1 MFKNFSF
8 FLLSFFTLI
17 STPLANSETKTVA
30 PSSSV
35 VLSADDACN
44 LPAPASFYVLS
55 VGTNYITVAWSPVPG
70 AAQYRMKVRDLTASV
85 DVSDQLVGSLVFT
98 QNGLA
103 EGHNY
108 EFRIFPVC
116 PSGEQSEAFARL
128 EQSTIVID
136 LVLEASNFNSAPQF
150 NCHGGFSSN
159 PVTCNFNYQTGYE
172 FWLEVRHTTMNQR
185 ARYRA
190 RVESSGHVSIGL
202 VSPVSGN
209 YQLLNALET
218 RNEEGLS
225 PLTQNDIVPSSQV
238 FVNAWGGN
246 ACSLTMSVNGTTGTV
261 TASPTSNYEFWVLN
275 PSQPP
280 SGGGGGGGGLGS
292 LKPDGEETEA
302 ASSSPI
308 EVYSRQALTGHTIV
322 VNPFSSTLEALLPA
336 AAETPVTLQLF
347 SLDGRMQMQQQFP
360 VGITRCSLPTADLPK
375 GMYLL
380 RIENAGRWDA
390 FKVIRTE

>member
-1 MFKNFSF
+1 MFQSFSHLDLPRMFKNFSF

-98 QNGLA
+98 QNGLMA
-103 EGHNY
+103 DTIMNSGF
-108 EFRIFPVC
+108 FRFVLQASKVR
-116 PSGEQSEAFARL
+116 PSRL
-128 EQSTIVID
+128 EQSTIVIS
-136 LVLEASNFNSAPQF
+136 LVLEAFNFNSTSQF
-150 NCHGGFSSN
+150 NCHGGFSSIRS
-159 PVTCNFNYQTGYE
+159 PVISITRRVTNSG
-172 FWLEVRHTTMNQR
+172 WVRHTTMNQR

-190 RVESSGHVSIGL
+190 RSSSGHVSIGL

-246 ACSLTMSVNGTTGTV
+246 ACSLTMSVNGTT
-261 TASPTSNYEFWVLN
+261 
-275 PSQPP
+275 
-280 SGGGGGGGGLGS
+280 
-292 LKPDGEETEA
+292 
-302 ASSSPI
+302 
-308 EVYSRQALTGHTIV
+308 
-322 VNPFSSTLEALLPA
+322 
-336 AAETPVTLQLF
+336 
-347 SLDGRMQMQQQFP
+347 
-360 VGITRCSLPTADLPK
+360 
-375 GMYLL
+375 
-380 RIENAGRWDA
+380 
-390 FKVIRTE
+390 